1 MNIPTLPQNVGIN
14 ASLEYTELPTT
25 TFIIDWSSRQIA
37 GIGTGLDA
45 MRQAVE
51 IILAN
56 ERFRWQIYDSNFGVE
71 LEELIGDDLDYIKA
85 EIPRRIEEAFSVDSR
100 ILSVDNY
107 VFTETSPGVLSVS
120 FDVQTVYGAIQEEV
134 SIGD

>member
-1 MNIPTLPQNVGIN
+1 MSIPTLPQNVGIN

-45 MRQAVE
+45 IRQAVE

-71 LEELIGDDLDYIKA
+71 LEGLIGDDLDYIKA

>member
-1 MNIPTLPQNVGIN
+1 MGIN

-71 LEELIGDDLDYIKA
+71 LKGLIGDDLDYIKA

>member
-1 MNIPTLPQNVGIN
+1 MSIPTLPQNVGIN

-71 LEELIGDDLDYIKA
+71 LEGLIGDDLDYIKA

-134 SIGD
+134 SIGG

>member
-1 MNIPTLPQNVGIN
+1 MSIPTLPQNVGIN

-37 GIGTGLDA
+37 GIGTGSDA

>member
-1 MNIPTLPQNVGIN
+1 MGIN
-14 ASLEYTELPTT
+14 ASLEYTELPAT

-71 LEELIGDDLDYIKA
+71 LEGLIGDDLDYIKA

>member
-1 MNIPTLPQNVGIN
+1 MGIN

-71 LEELIGDDLDYIKA
+71 LEGLIGDDLDYIKA

>member
-1 MNIPTLPQNVGIN
+1 MSIPTLPQNVGIN

-71 LEELIGDDLDYIKA
+71 LEGLIGDDLDYIKA
-85 EIPRRIEEAFSVDSR
+85 EIPRRIEEAFSADSR

>member
-1 MNIPTLPQNVGIN
+1 MGIN

-71 LEELIGDDLDYIKA
+71 LEGLIGDDLDYIKA

-107 VFTETSPGVLSVS
+107 VFTETSPGVLSVF

>member
-1 MNIPTLPQNVGIN
+1 MSIPTLPQNVGIN

-71 LEELIGDDLDYIKA
+71 LVELIGDDLDYIKA
-85 EIPRRIEEAFSVDSR
+85 EIPRRIEEAFSADSR

>member
-1 MNIPTLPQNVGIN
+1 MGIN

-71 LEELIGDDLDYIKA
+71 LVELIGDDLDYIKA

>member
-37 GIGTGLDA
+37 GIGTGLGA

-56 ERFRWQIYDSNFGVE
+56 ERFRWQIYGSNFGVE
-71 LEELIGDDLDYIKA
+71 LEGLIGDDLDYIKA

>member
-1 MNIPTLPQNVGIN
+1 M
-14 ASLEYTELPTT
+14 PTT

-71 LEELIGDDLDYIKA
+71 LEGLIGDDLDYIKA

>member
-1 MNIPTLPQNVGIN
+1 MGIN

-71 LEELIGDDLDYIKA
+71 LEGLIGDDLDYIKA
-85 EIPRRIEEAFSVDSR
+85 EIPRRIEEAFSADSR

-107 VFTETSPGVLSVS
+107 IFTETSPGVLSVS

>member
-1 MNIPTLPQNVGIN
+1 MGIN
-14 ASLEYTELPTT
+14 ASLEYTELPTN

-71 LEELIGDDLDYIKA
+71 LEGLIGDDLDYIKA
-85 EIPRRIEEAFSVDSR
+85 EIPRRIEEAFSADSR

>member
-1 MNIPTLPQNVGIN
+1 MSIPTLPQNVGIN

-71 LEELIGDDLDYIKA
+71 LEGLIGDDLDYIKA
-85 EIPRRIEEAFSVDSR
+85 EIPRRIEEAFTVDSR

>member
-71 LEELIGDDLDYIKA
+71 LEGLIGDDLDYIKA

-134 SIGD
+134 SIGG

>member
-56 ERFRWQIYDSNFGVE
+56 ERFRWQIYDSKFGVE
-71 LEELIGDDLDYIKA
+71 LEGLIGDDLDYIKA
-85 EIPRRIEEAFSVDSR
+85 EIPRRIEEAFSADSR

>member
-1 MNIPTLPQNVGIN
+1 MGIN

-85 EIPRRIEEAFSVDSR
+85 EIPRRIEEAFSADSR

>member
-1 MNIPTLPQNVGIN
+1 MSIPTLPQNVGIN
-14 ASLEYTELPTT
+14 ASLEYAELPTT

-71 LEELIGDDLDYIKA
+71 LEGLIGDDLDYIKA

-107 VFTETSPGVLSVS
+107 VFTETSPGTLSVS

>member
-1 MNIPTLPQNVGIN
+1 MGIN

-71 LEELIGDDLDYIKA
+71 LVELIGDDLDYIKA
-85 EIPRRIEEAFSVDSR
+85 EIPRRIEEAFSADSR

>member
-1 MNIPTLPQNVGIN
+1 MGIN

-45 MRQAVE
+45 MRQVVE

-71 LEELIGDDLDYIKA
+71 LVELIGDDLDYIKA
-85 EIPRRIEEAFSVDSR
+85 EIPRRIEEAFSVDNR

-107 VFTETSPGVLSVS
+107 VFTQPEPGSLHVS
-120 FDVQTVYGAIQEEV
+120 FDVQTVYGAMQEEV
-134 SIGD
+134 TIGARL

>member
-1 MNIPTLPQNVGIN
+1 MGIN
-14 ASLEYTELPTT
+14 ASLEYAELPTT

-51 IILAN
+51 IVLAN

-71 LEELIGDDLDYIKA
+71 LEGLIGDDLDYIKA